1 MMARTLPTEF
11 GEDEFDNP
19 ENITFKKISNTDRES
34 MSIFYLD
41 SFKAK
46 QKIPKEVQVQQKEES
61 RSHWMH
67 RLLQDS
73 IRQLTTFLLL
83 NILKSIRELSLQS
96 NLLQDKVQKQK
107 QPNSSDK
114 ASGSI
119 SPKFST

>member
-1 MMARTLPTEF
+1 MLTGEDRMMARTLPTEF

-61 RSHWMH
+61 RSH
-67 RLLQDS
+67 
-73 IRQLTTFLLL
+73 
-83 NILKSIRELSLQS
+83 
-96 NLLQDKVQKQK
+96 
-107 QPNSSDK
+107 
-114 ASGSI
+114 
-119 SPKFST
+119 